1 MNLSQKE
8 MGDVT
13 ILRLEGIFSGDAEGD
28 TLRNRIRDLVAAGRT
43 KVVLDLA
50 RVTWINSSGLGM
62 LHHCLAD
69 IREAGGSFKLTNVNP
84 RVHQVLA
91 VSRFD
96 TIFESY
102 SDVRGALASFYR

>member
-1 MNLSQKE
+1 MNLIQKD

-13 ILRLEGIFSGDAEGD
+13 ILQVEGMISGEEGED
-28 TLRNRIRDLVAAGRT
+28 LRDRIRNLVAAART

-50 RVTWINSSGLGM
+50 RVSWINSSGLGT
-62 LHHCLAD
+62 LHHCLGD

-84 RVHQVLA
+84 RVRQVLS